1 MSSFGGAQSLLE
13 YLWETTL
20 KLILETETP
29 EEYPDLMKTDD
40 LSDPAESS
48 KARILK
54 PQPKVGH
61 KLLHWQ

>member
-1 MSSFGGAQSLLE
+1 MRNNIE
-13 YLWETTL
+13 IDTRN
-20 KLILETETP
+20 KETP